1 MEKYNQSIGIPIKA
15 KPELILKAV
24 KNLSYFSYFTREI
37 SKSFLKYPFFIKGNP
52 SEDEGATFI
61 QIFDEH
67 VKVYMKV
74 KTLIQTDY
82 FVQIIYKAYK
92 TIPTSFEFEYNVI
105 FFFTGIENCLL
116 YSGYK
121 YSKKISLPRVSVYD
135 ERERRKKIFLNIQK
149 QLFDKILDKV
159 DICEILIH
167 ANFKLVFDILLN
179 MKLVNKY
186 IQIFGEII
194 DYNGNVIK
202 ENKIIKLYKKENNIL
217 KEDINIKILKIEKK
231 ENEGKLSF
239 EKENI
244 NKEKIIFIV
253 YGDEENTMLYM
264 INKFSQ
270 NLEPNFLNNLLI
282 EKKKKLSKLKKIIE
296 NYFKNQKK

>member
-1 MEKYNQSIGIPIKA
+1 MENYKQSISIHIKA
-15 KPELILKAV
+15 QPELILKSI

-37 SKSFLKYPFFIKGNP
+37 SKTFIKYPFFIKGNP

-82 FVQIIYKAYK
+82 FVQIIYQAYK
-92 TIPTSFEFEYNVI
+92 TIPTSFEFEYNI
-105 FFFTGIENCLL
+105 ALFFTGIEYCLL
-116 YSGYK
+116 CSNYK
-121 YSKKISLPRVSVYD
+121 YSKIISLPRVSLYD

-149 QLFDKILDKV
+149 KLFDKFLDKI

-186 IQIFGEII
+186 IQLFGEII

-202 ENKIIKLYKKENNIL
+202 ENKIITIYKKENNIL
-217 KEDINIKILKIEKK
+217 KEDIKIKILKIEKK

-239 EKENI
+239 EKDII
-244 NKEKIIFIV
+244 NKEKITFII

-264 INKFSQ
+264 INKFNE
-270 NLEPNFLNNLLI
+270 NLEPNFINNLLI
-282 EKKKKLSKLKKIIE
+282 EKKYKLSKLKKIIE
-296 NYFKNQKK
+296 NYFKSQKK

>member
-1 MEKYNQSIGIPIKA
+1 MEKYKQSITLHIKG
-15 KPELILKAV
+15 KPELILKSI
-24 KNLSYFSYFTREI
+24 KNLSYFSYFTKEI
-37 SKSFLKYPFFIKGNP
+37 SKNFLKFPFFIKGNP

-61 QIFDEH
+61 QIFDQH
-67 VKVYMKV
+67 IKVYMKV
-74 KTLIQTDY
+74 KSLIQTDY
-82 FVQIIYKAYK
+82 FVKIIYKAYK

-149 QLFDKILDKV
+149 QLFDKILNKI

-202 ENKIIKLYKKENNIL
+202 ENNIITIYKKENNTL
-217 KEDINIKILKIEKK
+217 KEDIYIKIVKIEKK
-231 ENEGKLSF
+231 ENEGILSF
-239 EKENI
+239 QKENI
-244 NKEKIIFIV
+244 NKEKIIFII

-264 INKFSQ
+264 VNKF
-270 NLEPNFLNNLLI
+270 NDILEPNILNNLLI
-282 EKKKKLSKLKKIIE
+282 EKKKKLSRLKKIIE
-296 NYFKNQKK
+296 NYYKNHER

>member
-1 MEKYNQSIGIPIKA
+1 MEKYYQSIGIPIKA
-15 KPELILKAV
+15 KPELILKAI

-37 SKSFLKYPFFIKGNP
+37 YKSFLKYPFFIKGNP

-74 KTLIQTDY
+74 ETLIQTDY

-186 IQIFGEII
+186 IQIFGENI

-217 KEDINIKILKIEKK
+217 KEDINIKILKIERK

-244 NKEKIIFIV
+244 NKETITFIV
-253 YGDEENTMLYM
+253 CGDEENTMLYM

>member
-1 MEKYNQSIGIPIKA
+1 
-15 KPELILKAV
+15 
-24 KNLSYFSYFTREI
+24 
-37 SKSFLKYPFFIKGNP
+37 
-52 SEDEGATFI
+52 
-61 QIFDEH
+61 
-67 VKVYMKV
+67 
-74 KTLIQTDY
+74 
-82 FVQIIYKAYK
+82 
-92 TIPTSFEFEYNVI
+92 
-105 FFFTGIENCLL
+105 
-116 YSGYK
+116 
-121 YSKKISLPRVSVYD
+121 
-135 ERERRKKIFLNIQK
+135 
-149 QLFDKILDKV
+149 
-159 DICEILIH
+159 
-167 ANFKLVFDILLN
+167 

-231 ENEGKLSF
+231 ENEAKLSF

-244 NKEKIIFIV
+244 NKEKIIFIF